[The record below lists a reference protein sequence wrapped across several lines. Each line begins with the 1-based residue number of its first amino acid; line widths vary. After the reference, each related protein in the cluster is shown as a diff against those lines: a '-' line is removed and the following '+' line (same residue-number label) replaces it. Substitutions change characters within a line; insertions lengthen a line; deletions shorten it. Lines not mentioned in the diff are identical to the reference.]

1 MKNRRAL
8 KKRVLICVIVLI
20 AAMICT
26 ACSGAV
32 ASDRNAHVFVSN
44 GLSTYVDGV
53 KVTIPGQKEHR
64 KFMDSF
70 DEETGRPTYE
80 YSYDTPGYEQKTV
93 EMDFDYDGREAD
105 FLFSVVEKGEKKIP
119 IYKPLCGSGD
129 GTNQPLTRIGDS
141 NRFVMEF
148 KGSVYMVDLD
158 EERIIDFLAGESD
171 GVTIDTVLDAHMNW
185 ACHPRPSPD
194 GSLLIYQTDRCY
206 FSELYPHAPAL
217 MLYDFGTGSEKVLA
231 YDCATYGPIAWNGD
245 KSVFLDYFT
254 GFLEVSLTEENRV
267 EVICG
272 EGSDIAAAFYP
283 YVILRTDDLSYQL
296 FNCRTRVFSPLDDI
310 PLFRDT
316 SGNIAGIGFNKAEDD
331 PLAVIRRAG
340 FDHYTYFLFDP
351 VSFRL
356 AKILQ
361 INGLFTPAE
370 EIWKDS
376 QTVAISGTG
385 PEGEKTYLIDV
396 SKVF

>member
-1 MKNRRAL
+1 MKNKRAE

-32 ASDRNAHVFVSN
+32 ASDKSAHVFVSN

-93 EMDFDYDGREAD
+93 EMDFDYGGREAD

-194 GSLLIYQTDRCY
+194 GSLLIYQTDRCF

-217 MLYDFGTGSEKVLA
+217 MLYDFETGSERVLA
-231 YDCATYGPIAWNGD
+231 YDCCNGGPVAWNGTE
-245 KSVFLDYFT
+245 SIFFCNYLNFV
-254 GFLEVSLTEENRV
+254 EVNLSESRQA
-267 EVICG
+267 EVICSTD
-272 EGSDIAAAFYP
+272 GSISAAFYP
-283 YVILRTDDLSYQL
+283 YVVLPTADGIQL
-296 FNCRTRVFSPLDDI
+296 FNCETRIFSSLKDI
-310 PLFRDT
+310 PLYSEEPLRF
-316 SGNIAGIGFNKAEDD
+316 GWAVFNNEADK
-331 PLAVIRRAG
+331 PLLA
-340 FDHYTYFLFDP
+340 TYKFTFEKTAYYLLDP
-351 VSFRL
+351 VSFR
-356 AKILQ
+356 
-361 INGLFTPAE
+361 FTEIFSIDGEFRPASSA
-370 EIWKDS
+370 WVDGG
-376 QTVAISGTG
+376 TMAISGTG
-385 PEGEKTYLIDV
+385 PKGEKTYLIDV
-396 SKVF
+396 SDVF